1 MSSKETTEGPGGH
14 NMKLT
19 LDIQELLMK
28 IKKKVLC
35 IFNGSFLSS
44 LV

>member
-1 MSSKETTEGPGGH
+1 MSSKETTEVPGGH

-28 IKKKVLC
+28 IKKKGLMY
-35 IFNGSFLSS
+35 F
-44 LV
+44 